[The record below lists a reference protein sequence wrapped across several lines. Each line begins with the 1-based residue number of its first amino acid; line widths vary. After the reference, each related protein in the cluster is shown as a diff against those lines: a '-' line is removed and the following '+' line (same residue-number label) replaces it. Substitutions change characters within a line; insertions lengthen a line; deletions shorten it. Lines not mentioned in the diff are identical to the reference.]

1 MAPDAAGAA
10 PTRRRRRTAKR
21 LLRTTG
27 TLLAPLA
34 ALLLRA
40 LARTWRVRIEGPDP
54 FAVQPPSRRL
64 AAVWHRNV
72 LVAAGVFRDTG
83 VCVPVSRSADGDAVV
98 ALMRHLGLGPPPRG
112 SSRRG
117 GVSLLRELVRVVRGG
132 GLVAVMPDGPVGPPR
147 VAKPGVIEV
156 ARLTGEPI
164 VPVALSARPCLRFRS
179 WDRMLLPPP
188 FARVVC
194 RYGEPLSVGAR
205 ARGPEREALCAALDA
220 QLDALTDALDR
231 ELGLGPSRP

>member
-1 MAPDAAGAA
+1 VRRAAAA
-10 PTRRRRRTAKR
+10 
-21 LLRTTG
+21 
-27 TLLAPLA
+27 LLAPLA
-34 ALLLRA
+34 AALLRA

-54 FAVQPPSRRL
+54 LATDPPSRHL
-64 AAVWHRNV
+64 GALWHRNV
-72 LVAAGVFRDTG
+72 LVAAGVYRDSG
-83 VCVPVSRSADGDAVV
+83 AHVPVSRSADGDAVV
-98 ALMRHLGLGPPPRG
+98 ALMRHLGLGQPPRG

-117 GVSLLRELVRVVRGG
+117 GVSLLRSLVRVVREG

-164 VPVALSARPCLRFRS
+164 VPVAMSARPCLRFRS

-194 RYGEPLSVGAR
+194 HYGEPFEVR
-205 ARGPEREALCAALDA
+205 AETGRDERDALCAALAA
-220 QLDALTDALDR
+220 QLDAMTDALDR
-231 ELGLGPSRP
+231 KLGVEPSRP